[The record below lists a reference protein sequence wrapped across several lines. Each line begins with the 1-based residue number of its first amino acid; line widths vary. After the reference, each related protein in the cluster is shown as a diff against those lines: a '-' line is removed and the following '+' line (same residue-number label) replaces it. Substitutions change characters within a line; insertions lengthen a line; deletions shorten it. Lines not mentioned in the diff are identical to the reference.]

1 MAAALRNRHRRG
13 AVFSDIVFIAI
24 ESAITLAWVR
34 VLLRVAPR
42 RVLGGVLEHG
52 GGGRPAD
59 SRLIAIFKRTA
70 AHVPF
75 AHNCMHRSLALQ
87 RMLARRGTA
96 AQLRIGIGAKP
107 NLFPGHAW
115 LECGGAVINDDPEL
129 VRRYAPLVISQSALE
144 VTYQ

>member
-1 MAAALRNRHRRG
+1 M
-13 AVFSDIVFIAI
+13 
-24 ESAITLAWVR
+24 
-34 VLLRVAPR
+34 
-42 RVLGGVLEHG
+42 
-52 GGGRPAD
+52 
-59 SRLIAIFKRTA
+59 AIFRSTVER
-70 AHVPF
+70 VPF

-115 LECGGAVINDDPEL
+115 LECGGTVINDDPEL
-129 VRRYAPLVISQSALE
+129 VSRYAPLVISQSAIE

>member
-1 MAAALRNRHRRG
+1 VRLLLRFAPKRALRG
-13 AVFSDIVFIAI
+13 
-24 ESAITLAWVR
+24 
-34 VLLRVAPR
+34 
-42 RVLGGVLEHG
+42 VLGCE
-52 GGGRPAD
+52 GGRPAD
-59 SRLIAIFKRTA
+59 ERVIAIFRNTA
-70 AHVPF
+70 ARVPF

-96 AQLRIGIGAKP
+96 ATLRIGLGAKP

-129 VRRYAPLVISQSALE
+129 VTRYTPLVISQSALE

>member
-1 MAAALRNRHRRG
+1 VLV
-13 AVFSDIVFIAI
+13 AV
-24 ESAITLAWVR
+24 ESVVTLAWVR
-34 VLLRVAPR
+34 LLLRFAPR
-42 RVLGGVLEHG
+42 RVLRGVLEHRG
-52 GGGRPAD
+52 EGRPAD
-59 SRLIAIFKRTA
+59 QDVMAIFRSTVER
-70 AHVPF
+70 VPF

-129 VRRYAPLVISQSALE
+129 VSRYAPLVISQSALE

>member
-1 MAAALRNRHRRG
+1 VLLIAL
-13 AVFSDIVFIAI
+13 
-24 ESAITLAWVR
+24 ESCLTLAWVR
-34 VLLRVAPR
+34 LMLRLAPR
-42 RVLGGVLEHG
+42 RVLRGVLGHDAD
-52 GGGRPAD
+52 GRPAD
-59 SRLIAIFKRTA
+59 ARVIAAFRSTA
-70 AHVPF
+70 ARVPF

-96 AQLRIGIGAKP
+96 ATLRIGLGAKP

-129 VRRYAPLVISQSALE
+129 VTRYTPLVISQSALE

>member
-1 MAAALRNRHRRG
+1 VLLIAL
-13 AVFSDIVFIAI
+13 
-24 ESAITLAWVR
+24 ESCLTLAWVR
-34 VLLRVAPR
+34 LMLRLAPR
-42 RVLGGVLEHG
+42 RVLRGVLGRED
-52 GGGRPAD
+52 GRPAD
-59 SRLIAIFKRTA
+59 ERVIAAFRRTA
-70 AHVPF
+70 ARVPF

-96 AQLRIGIGAKP
+96 ATLRIGLGAKP

-129 VRRYAPLVISQSALE
+129 VTRYTPLVISQSALE